1 MTRFTRF
8 TKVRTKR
15 AGRVVGAMAAA
26 SCEAGLK
33 LDGMGCKQKS
43 ASYAR
48 STARIEEKVFGLRRP
63 ELLCVGPSKPNN
75 LALSFLRRRCH
86 RPFRSCASNEPSCTL
101 DCFAG
106 LYYCPNFLIFY
117 VNYSTGLAL
126 YYHQPAIIVYHSQH
140 THVPRSLL
148 RQHALSSHQARSAVY
163 RCPLPF
169 GEKIFF
175 RYCQDPSRQI
185 ARACRNKSR
194 MDRAIQPSS
203 IRALPSRSGVD
214 PRTICAFR
222 VSGRTGIG
230 CGGGGNVEN
239 QAWVVSPWM

>member
-86 RPFRSCASNEPSCTL
+86 RLF
-101 DCFAG
+101 
-106 LYYCPNFLIFY
+106 
-117 VNYSTGLAL
+117 VLAL
-126 YYHQPAIIVYHSQH
+126 LMNPAAPSIVWQASIIVQ
-140 THVPRSLL
+140 
-148 RQHALSSHQARSAVY
+148 
-163 RCPLPF
+163 
-169 GEKIFF
+169 IF
-175 RYCQDPSRQI
+175 
-185 ARACRNKSR
+185 
-194 MDRAIQPSS
+194 
-203 IRALPSRSGVD
+203 
-214 PRTICAFR
+214 
-222 VSGRTGIG
+222 
-230 CGGGGNVEN
+230 
-239 QAWVVSPWM
+239 